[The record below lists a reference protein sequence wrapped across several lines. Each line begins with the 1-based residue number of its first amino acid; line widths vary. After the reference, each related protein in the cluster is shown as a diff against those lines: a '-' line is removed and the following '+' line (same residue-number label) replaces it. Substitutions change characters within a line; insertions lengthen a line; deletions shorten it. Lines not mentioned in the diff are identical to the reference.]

1 MQASAKR
8 KAAREIKKIR
18 LDKLYRELRK
28 ARKKKISNNFST
40 CWITAKSVKE
50 DFN

>member
-8 KAAREIKKIR
+8 KAIREIKKIR

-28 ARKKKISNNFST
+28 ARKKKQVIIS
-40 CWITAKSVKE
+40 ALV
-50 DFN
+50 